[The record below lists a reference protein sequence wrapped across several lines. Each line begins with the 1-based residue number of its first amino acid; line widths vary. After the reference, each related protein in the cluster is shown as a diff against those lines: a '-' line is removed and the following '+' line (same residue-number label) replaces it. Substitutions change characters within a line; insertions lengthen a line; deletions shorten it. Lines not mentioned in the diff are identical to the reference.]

1 MAKLIIKLINN
12 IAATVNKDP
21 RADGWMKV
29 VFMRDYRV
37 SLAEKI
43 IPAADLSEQIST
55 AGMEASG
62 TGNMKFA
69 MNGALTIG
77 TLDGANVEI
86 LEEVGAD
93 NIHIFGIKAEEIEVR
108 RNCYDP
114 FDCYHA
120 SPGIRRVLDALRDNR
135 FCPGEPGLF
144 QPIIDSLL
152 YRGDYYFHLAD
163 FDSYLAAQ
171 QRVSCDFQNV
181 PSWACKAILNVAR
194 SGKFT
199 SDRAVSEYAKDIW
212 GIKSMTD

>member
-12 IAATVNKDP
+12 IAVTVNQDP
-21 RADGWMKV
+21 RTDGVMKV
-29 VFMRDYRV
+29 VFMRNYRV

-86 LEEVGAD
+86 LEEVGAG
-93 NIHIFGIKAEEIEVR
+93 NIHIFGIKADEIEVR
-108 RNCYDP
+108 RNSYDP

-120 SPGIRRVLDALRDNR
+120 SPGIRRVLDALRDDR
-135 FCPGEPGLF
+135 FSPDEPGLF

-152 YRGDYYFHLAD
+152 YGGDPYFHLAD
-163 FDSYLAAQ
+163 FDSYVAAQ
-171 QRVSCDFQNV
+171 QRVSSGFQNI
-181 PSWACKAILNVAR
+181 PGWTSKAILNVAR

-212 GIKSMTD
+212 GSSR